1 MFRHLCFTCNLK
13 IKLTLYNIT
22 KKRVNLL
29 LLLISFSLRTLK
41 KNLDFFF
48 HGGQSRMVKQKLE
61 GICLHYKYIDGI
73 RAIDK
78 LFLVKRKCLIKI
90 INYI

>member
-1 MFRHLCFTCNLK
+1 
-13 IKLTLYNIT
+13 
-22 KKRVNLL
+22 
-29 LLLISFSLRTLK
+29 
-41 KNLDFFF
+41 
-48 HGGQSRMVKQKLE
+48 MVKQKLE
-61 GICLHYKYIDGI
+61 GICLRYKYIDGI